1 MWTAITAAGTV
12 PRFSDPAPRLWHE
25 LTPSRSALAV
35 PRDESARR
43 HEIEA
48 SAAVAHGRFA
58 AQAVGHQAELGHYAV
73 VSHGK
78 LWLPAS
84 TSTAAAASASPTSAP
99 TPCGVGPGRA
109 DQHTHDATRNGD
121 RCQRL
126 GLVVGWVAACGWHS
140 RQPSD
145 RSCPSRPPSAL
156 PSPPRATHRDGAL
169 PVGGAELGV
178 LSARRSTPGDLGPAF
193 PRRPRAPFG
202 RQANPAVARH
212 RERSAAVAPRPDRC
226 CPPDRPEWGRPMLTG
241 RWPRFT

>member
-84 TSTAAAASASPTSAP
+84 TLTAAAAAR
-99 TPCGVGPGRA
+99 V
-109 DQHTHDATRNGD
+109 
-121 RCQRL
+121 
-126 GLVVGWVAACGWHS
+126 
-140 RQPSD
+140 
-145 RSCPSRPPSAL
+145 RPP
-156 PSPPRATHRDGAL
+156 PPPRAGSDQARPTSTPTTRPETVIAASASDSSSDGSPRVVGIHGSLRTAPVPAGRHQRFPL
-169 PVGGAELGV
+169 PREQLTGMERYRLVARNWVFCPRGA
-178 LSARRSTPGDLGPAF
+178 ARRETSALRFHGVHV
-193 PRRPRAPFG
+193 PRSGGRPTQRW
-202 RQANPAVARH
+202 RVIENAVQQL
-212 RERSAAVAPRPDRC
+212 
-226 CPPDRPEWGRPMLTG
+226 PPDRIGVARLIGLSGVGRC
-241 RWPRFT
+241 